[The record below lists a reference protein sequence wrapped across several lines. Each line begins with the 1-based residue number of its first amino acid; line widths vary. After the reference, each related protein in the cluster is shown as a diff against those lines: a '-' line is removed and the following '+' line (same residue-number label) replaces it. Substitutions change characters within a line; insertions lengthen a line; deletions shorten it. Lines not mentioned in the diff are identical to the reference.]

1 MGIFKSYNDIIMMF
15 LIIAM
20 PLYISSI
27 ITFIFIKQIKK
38 DEIKYQNMNK
48 NQKPLD
54 AEEYLLMILLC
65 FIMSLMASFP
75 VCIFLAYFLC

>member
-1 MGIFKSYNDIIMMF
+1 MEIFNFNNETVMMY
-15 LIIAM
+15 LITAT

-54 AEEYLLMILLC
+54 AEAYLLMILLC
-65 FIMSLMASFP
+65 FFMSLMASFP
-75 VCIFLAYFLC
+75 VCVFLAYFLC

>member
-1 MGIFKSYNDIIMMF
+1 MEIFKYYNDTIMMF
-15 LIIAM
+15 LIIAT

-38 DEIKYQNMNK
+38 EEIKYQNMNK

-54 AEEYLLMILLC
+54 AEAYLLMILLC
-65 FIMSLMASFP
+65 FFMSLMASFP